1 MQTYI
6 ILIAINALGLSKT
19 KIKESRKLIQRHHG
33 LEVFS
38 SGFGLIG
45 TKLLHFSFLS
55 AASKKVN
62 IFLTM
67 RAYSSKKLAKD
78 RKLKRNYTV
87 LLSNKWFKKSMFCSL
102 FSQIIPIAG
111 HNNINILNNAV
122 FGIKQFIDTR
132 RKLEHSNK
140 AYFNSNER
148 NTLSYLFLWSVSPV
162 GKIILSYNIMFVY

>member
-1 MQTYI
+1 MQTYSTMI
-6 ILIAINALGLSKT
+6 IISALGLSKT
-19 KIKESRKLIQRHHG
+19 KIKESRKLIQRHHN

-45 TKLLHFSFLS
+45 TKPLHFPSLS

-67 RAYSSKKLAKD
+67 RGFSSKKLSKD
-78 RKLKRNYTV
+78 RKLKCNHTV
-87 LLSNKWFKKSMFCSL
+87 LLSSKWFKKSMFCSL

-111 HNNINILNNAV
+111 HNNINILNNRV

-132 RKLEHSNK
+132 KK
-140 AYFNSNER
+140 AGTF
-148 NTLSYLFLWSVSPV
+148 
-162 GKIILSYNIMFVY
+162 